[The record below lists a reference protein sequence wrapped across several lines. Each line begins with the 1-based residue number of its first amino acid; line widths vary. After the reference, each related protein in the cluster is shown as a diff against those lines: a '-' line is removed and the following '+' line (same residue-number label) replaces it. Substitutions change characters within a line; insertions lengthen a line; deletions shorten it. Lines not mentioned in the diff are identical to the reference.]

1 MKRIDF
7 CSSKMLQPTLMLPVP
22 SEWRELLMPG
32 YLNKLSNYFIKILHF
47 QKPKIKKIV
56 YSTTKNN

>member
-1 MKRIDF
+1 
-7 CSSKMLQPTLMLPVP
+7 MLQPTLMLPVP
-22 SEWRELLMPG
+22 SEWRDLLMPG